1 MRHYANGMRLT
12 IFFLSL
18 LLPLSFAGSAHAL
31 TGLGQGQ
38 QPPQEDQGEIDN
50 TIENECNP
58 TQTNTGCTGT
68 DQCLLYGGFGNMAY
82 RCIGSNGQPAQG
94 SPTDEPAEEGA
105 GPSTEGGLSNPLKA
119 DDIGELITLIVSAIA
134 RLMTIFL
141 VLGLV
146 YTGFLFVFAQGNE
159 EKLKT
164 ARQALFWTVVGGIL
178 VLGISAI
185 SEVLK
190 RTVESVVS

>member
-1 MRHYANGMRLT
+1 MRLT

-18 LLPLSFAGSAHAL
+18 LLPLSFAGSAQAL

-38 QPPQEDQGEIDN
+38 PPPQEIDN
-50 TIENECNP
+50 TIENECDP
-58 TQTNTGCTGT
+58 TQYPSTGCTGT

-82 RCIGSNGQPAQG
+82 RCIGSNGQPAQD